1 MRYSISKWTIRKL
14 YDTFKSGNL
23 NLSPPYQ
30 RNFIWSTED
39 QQTLIDSI
47 NRRIPIPN
55 FFILEKVNGKYEM
68 VDGQQRSRTIVN
80 FIDKGFKDFSG
91 KNFSETTYPNLMNFE
106 FPLTIIHDTEG
117 ADIQKFYALVNKTG
131 IHLNKPEVRK
141 ADFYATNL
149 LKLVNEIADSKK
161 LTSLKLFTDKTL
173 KRMNDKE
180 FISELLI
187 LLKDGHVDKKGM
199 IDEYF
204 EKDITEEL
212 SNELKRKFNSI
223 LDKIYILNSYYPI
236 NKTRFKQRNDF
247 YTLFDF
253 VLNYSPYEESE
264 LVYFYKIMVLIG
276 SDIKPTQN
284 KSKAL
289 KEYAINCV
297 TQSNSKP
304 AREVRLKFFQRLFEN
319 PKEKSNATQNDLMKL
334 YGYQD
339 KTLKKVS
346 TYYTLNI
353 RELNKQKEIE
363 FLK

>member
-1 MRYSISKWTIRKL
+1 MKYSISKWTIKKL
-14 YDTFKSGNL
+14 YETFKSGNL

-47 NRRIPIPN
+47 EKKIPIPN
-55 FFILEKVNGKYEM
+55 FFILEKGGGKYEM

-80 FIDKGFKDFSG
+80 FIDKAFKDFSG
-91 KNFSETTYPNLMNFE
+91 KNYSKETYPNLMDFE
-106 FPLTIIHDTEG
+106 FPITIIHDTEG

-149 LKLVNEIADSKK
+149 LKLVNDIAVSKK
-161 LTSLKLFTDKTL
+161 LAALKLFTEATL

-187 LLKDGHVDKKGM
+187 LLKDGHVDKKGL

-204 EKDITEEL
+204 EQDITEEF

-236 NKTRFKQRNDF
+236 NKTRYKQRNDF

-253 VLNYSPYEESE
+253 ILNYSPYDESE
-264 LVYFYKIMVLIG
+264 LVHFYKIMVLIG
-276 SDIKPTQN
+276 SDIKPAQN
-284 KSKAL
+284 KSKSL

-304 AREVRLKFFQRLFEN
+304 AREKRLLFFQRLFEN
-319 PKEKSNATQNDLMKL
+319 PKDKPNATQNDLMKF

-339 KTLKKVS
+339 KTLKKIS
-346 TYYTLNI
+346 NYFTLNI
-353 RELNKQKEIE
+353 RELNKHKDVD